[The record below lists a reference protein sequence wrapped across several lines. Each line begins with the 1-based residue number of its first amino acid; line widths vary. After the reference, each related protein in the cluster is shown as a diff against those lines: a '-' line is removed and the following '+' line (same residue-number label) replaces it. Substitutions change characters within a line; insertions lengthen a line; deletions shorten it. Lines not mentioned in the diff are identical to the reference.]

1 MTAPEVRAI
10 TVRPPWAQ
18 AIAWGAKT
26 VENRGA
32 RFPSRYRGPVLIHA
46 GSAWSHRGAADPR
59 VVDTARRAPDPP
71 AYWTAG
77 AIDSTGVRRS
87 AVLAVADLVDV
98 HPATAACVEPG
109 GGCDP
114 WGETSYEEAGGR
126 RVEQV
131 THLVLDE
138 VRRLSS
144 PVDCR
149 EGHLGLWRPPPW
161 LVAAVSDRLGSEA
174 LLHARC
180 ETCGS
185 ALVRRSGRLDGLDG
199 DWCGSAV
206 CGAPA

>member
-1 MTAPEVRAI
+1 MTVPEVRAI

-18 AIAWGAKT
+18 AIAVGAKPI
-26 VENRGA
+26 ENRGA
-32 RFPSRYRGPVLIHA
+32 RFPRRYRGPVLIHA
-46 GSAWSHRGAADPR
+46 GSSWSARGAVDDR
-59 VVDTARRAPDPP
+59 VARTLGFEDCHRA
-71 AYWTAG
+71 T
-77 AIDSTGVRRS
+77 SVRS
-87 AVLAVADLVDV
+87 AILAVADLVDV
-98 HPATAACVEPG
+98 HPASPACCEPE
-109 GGCDP
+109 GGCHP

-138 VRRLSS
+138 VRRLPS
-144 PVDCR
+144 PVDYR

-180 ETCGS
+180 ESCGS
-185 ALVRRSGRLDGLDG
+185 VLVRRSGRLDGLDG